1 MSGNGSG
8 IGLENEKKMGGE
20 VELGCEKVVWRVE
33 MEKNYGSKRTL
44 NQEVE
49 AGSKS
54 RKQKQG
60 QAGRRSRK

>member
-8 IGLENEKKMGGE
+8 IGLENEKRWGGE
-20 VELGCEKVVWRVE
+20 VELGCEKVVE
-33 MEKNYGSKRTL
+33 GGNGKNYGSKRTL

>member
-1 MSGNGSG
+1 
-8 IGLENEKKMGGE
+8 
-20 VELGCEKVVWRVE
+20 VELGCEKVVE
-33 MEKNYGSKRTL
+33 GGSGKNFGSKRNL

-60 QAGRRSRK
+60 TSRKEKPEVKAVRKVEARVGR